1 MAGKKQNNKAQE
13 GLSWWVSEK
22 KNSPIS
28 AGDMDS
34 IPDPQRSHMLRSN

>member
-22 KNSPIS
+22 EFTY
-28 AGDMDS
+28 
-34 IPDPQRSHMLRSN
+34 